1 MKAIGKI
8 KIAMVVAAMFF
19 ACGSANAQR
28 WHRHGYHGHV
38 AHAACLAY
46 PSHVTVVA
54 KPAVTTHVSN
64 RLNQKER
71 FNMAMAYLKSNGSL
85 TVKQYSKM
93 TGLTKKTA
101 KAELD
106 AFAADKSKPIVSTY
120 NGKKQIYLL
129 RKRAEN
135 FF

>member
-1 MKAIGKI
+1 MKVNGKI

-46 PSHVTVVA
+46 PSHVMVVA
-54 KPAVTTHVSN
+54 KPAVTTHISN

-93 TGLTKKTA
+93 TGLTKETA

-129 RKRAEN
+129 RKRT
-135 FF
+135 

>member
-1 MKAIGKI
+1 MKSIGKI

-38 AHAACLAY
+38 AHAACWVY
-46 PSHVTVVA
+46 PTHATVVT
-54 KPAVTTHVSN
+54 KPAVTTHISN

-85 TVKQYSKM
+85 TVKQYSKI
-93 TGLTKKTA
+93 TGLTKETA

-106 AFAADKSKPIVSTY
+106 AFAADISKPIVSTY

-129 RKRAEN
+129 RKRT
-135 FF
+135 

>member
-1 MKAIGKI
+1 
-8 KIAMVVAAMFF
+8 MVVAAMFF

-38 AHAACLAY
+38 VHAACMAY
-46 PSHVTVVA
+46 PTHVTVVA
-54 KPAVTTHVSN
+54 KPAVTTHISN

-93 TGLTKKTA
+93 TGLTKETA

-129 RKRAEN
+129 RKRT
-135 FF
+135 

>member
-8 KIAMVVAAMFF
+8 KIAMVVAEMFF
-19 ACGSANAQR
+19 TCGSADAQR

-38 AHAACLAY
+38 AHAACMAY
-46 PSHVTVVA
+46 PTHATVVI
-54 KPAVTTHVSN
+54 KPAVTTHISN
-64 RLNQKER
+64 RLHQKER

-93 TGLTKKTA
+93 TGLTKETA

-129 RKRAEN
+129 RKRT
-135 FF
+135 

>member
-8 KIAMVVAAMFF
+8 KIAMVVAAMVF
-19 ACGSANAQR
+19 ACSPANAQR

-38 AHAACLAY
+38 AHAACMAF
-46 PSHVTVVA
+46 PAHVTVVA
-54 KPAVTTHVSN
+54 KPVVTTHISN

-93 TGLTKKTA
+93 TGLTKETA

-129 RKRAEN
+129 RKRT
-135 FF
+135 

>member
-54 KPAVTTHVSN
+54 KPVVTAP
-64 RLNQKER
+64 L
-71 FNMAMAYLKSNGSL
+71 F
-85 TVKQYSKM
+85 
-93 TGLTKKTA
+93 
-101 KAELD
+101 
-106 AFAADKSKPIVSTY
+106 
-120 NGKKQIYLL
+120 
-129 RKRAEN
+129 
-135 FF
+135 

>member
-1 MKAIGKI
+1 MKAIGKM
-8 KIAMVVAAMFF
+8 KIAMVVAAMIFV
-19 ACGSANAQR
+19 CGSADAQR
-28 WHRHGYHGHV
+28 WHRHGHHGHV
-38 AHAACLAY
+38 VHAACWVY
-46 PSHVTVVA
+46 PTHATVVT
-54 KPAVTTHVSN
+54 KPAVTTHISN

-93 TGLTKKTA
+93 TGLTKETA

-129 RKRAEN
+129 RKRT
-135 FF
+135 

>member
-1 MKAIGKI
+1 MKVNGKI

-38 AHAACLAY
+38 VHAACMAY
-46 PSHVTVVA
+46 PTHVTVVA
-54 KPAVTTHVSN
+54 KPVVTTHISN

-93 TGLTKKTA
+93 TGLTKETA

-106 AFAADKSKPIVSTY
+106 AFAADKSKSIVSTY

-129 RKRAEN
+129 RKRT
-135 FF
+135 

>member
-54 KPAVTTHVSN
+54 KPVVTTHISN

-93 TGLTKKTA
+93 TGLTKETA

-106 AFAADKSKPIVSTY
+106 ALLQTKQTY
-120 NGKKQIYLL
+120 RLDL
-129 RKRAEN
+129 
-135 FF
+135 